1 MERGKT
7 GLRMKRNL
15 WLILLFS
22 LFAGNAAGRERD
34 AEPIVKQ
41 MALVNEAFM
50 SRWPIAGDS
59 IRIKGKRSSNI
70 WTRSVYM
77 EGLLALNEV
86 YPQEEYVGYAMDW
99 AVAN

>member
-1 MERGKT
+1 
-7 GLRMKRNL
+7 MKRNL

-59 IRIKGKRSSNI
+59 IRIKGKRQVIQQHRCSFLGYIIPNEKITSH
-70 WTRSVYM
+70 RSVERYM
-77 EGLLALNEV
+77 SR
-86 YPQEEYVGYAMDW
+86 
-99 AVAN
+99 

>member
-1 MERGKT
+1 
-7 GLRMKRNL
+7 MKRNL

-22 LFAGNAAGRERD
+22 LFAGNAAGREQD

-77 EGLLALNEV
+77 EGLLALNEKTKL
-86 YPQEEYVGYAMDW
+86 PPRGNSHAGRTLK
-99 AVAN
+99 AHAG